1 MQPPVVKNVSSDD
14 QDALIDVL
22 MLAFST
28 DPISRFGFLHPSQ
41 YLNGMRIIFGAT
53 AGPSI
58 DGQGAWLTHGAG
70 AMWLPPGTHV
80 SDDSNEGIFEYL
92 EPSRAETMGELLGQM
107 EASHPKEPHW
117 YLNFIGVDTHRQGQ
131 GLGSAVLK
139 ASLVPVDEQGAI
151 AYLESSNVAN
161 IPLYERFGFEVTG
174 EIQVKDSPVVYPM
187 VRQSKDHSQY

>member
-1 MQPPVVKNVSSDD
+1 MQPPVVKNVANNDRQS
-14 QDALIDVL
+14 LLDVL

-28 DPISRFGFLHPSQ
+28 DPVARFGFVNPSQ
-41 YLNGMRIIFGAT
+41 YLAGMKIVFEAT
-53 AGPSI
+53 LKPSLACK
-58 DGQGAWLTHGAG
+58 GAWLTEGAG
-70 AMWLPPGTHV
+70 ALWLANGLHPAE
-80 SDDSNEGIFEYL
+80 DDMGGLFEFL
-92 EPSRAETMGELLGQM
+92 EPSRAEAMGELLGQM
-107 EASHPKEPHW
+107 DASHPSEPHW

-139 ASLVPVDEQGAI
+139 SSLVPIDEQGSL

-187 VRQSKDHSQY
+187 VRPAQTPS